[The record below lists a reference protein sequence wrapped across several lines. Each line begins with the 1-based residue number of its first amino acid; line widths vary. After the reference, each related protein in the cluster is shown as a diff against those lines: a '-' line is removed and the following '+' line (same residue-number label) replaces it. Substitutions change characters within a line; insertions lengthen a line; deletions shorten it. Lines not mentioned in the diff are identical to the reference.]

1 MERGT
6 ISGMQKAARW
16 PDFLPV
22 PHSASLFR
30 ASSGAGPRHASTAG
44 LPQKLIVLAA
54 CNSKFGTQRVSIR
67 IIVEQDAKTRAPHL
81 HNSNLLEQNLQ
92 QLRNSTWL
100 RFTSFRPSIGG
111 LVLRGIQAFAKVR
124 ALVHQRCKELRSRLL
139 QVPNVVEGQFVRVVV
154 ERDHFFACASP
165 VQSVRKCT

>member
-6 ISGMQKAARW
+6 ISGIQNAARW

-30 ASSGAGPRHASTAG
+30 ASSLAGPRHASTAG

-92 QLRNSTWL
+92 QLHNSTWL
-100 RFTSFRPSIGG
+100 RFTPHFSPASAGSCCVAYKPLPKCARSSTSD
-111 LVLRGIQAFAKVR
+111 AK
-124 ALVHQRCKELRSRLL
+124 S
-139 QVPNVVEGQFVRVVV
+139 
-154 ERDHFFACASP
+154 CAAVCSKFP
-165 VQSVRKCT
+165 TLWKASSSV